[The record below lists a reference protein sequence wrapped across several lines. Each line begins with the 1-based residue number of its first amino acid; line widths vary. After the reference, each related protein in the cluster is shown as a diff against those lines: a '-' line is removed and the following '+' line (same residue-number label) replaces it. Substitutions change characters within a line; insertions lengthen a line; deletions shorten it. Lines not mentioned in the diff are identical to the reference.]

1 MPSFTSS
8 LIERIRLQRQAITTD
23 GWSSPYQYLDL
34 IFDYLHRP
42 VDSKISKPWP
52 RLSPSRMSYCL
63 WISSDLLT
71 MCPIRTW
78 GTDRNQRCTS
88 IMRKIETWKI
98 VLDLS
103 FYVNYFILS
112 LIRQRNILPS
122 VQIIDWKRT
131 VPRVLAHGVMRRV
144 SAQLVLLFLLPLHPT
159 AKIATPTNPE
169 DPLFCRQWLAELVR
183 TENRLSFPP
192 PHYFTRLYDGR

>member
-1 MPSFTSS
+1 MVD
-8 LIERIRLQRQAITTD
+8 R
-23 GWSSPYQYLDL
+23 SPYQYLDL
-34 IFDYLHRP
+34 IFDCLHGP
-42 VDSKISKPWP
+42 VDFKISKPWP

-78 GTDRNQRCTS
+78 GTDRTQRCTS

-98 VLDLS
+98 VFDLS

-122 VQIIDWKRT
+122 VQITDWKRT
-131 VPRVLAHGVMRRV
+131 VPRVLTLRGDETGISPVGTPFPSSTTSHSKDSNSHSPRW
-144 SAQLVLLFLLPLHPT
+144 SALVNSTLSGS
-159 AKIATPTNPE
+159 
-169 DPLFCRQWLAELVR
+169 RLVNLGKR
-183 TENRLSFPP
+183 YPWGDEISHDDAN
-192 PHYFTRLYDGR
+192 YDGTGGKDKW